1 MKTMKWRK
9 YTMAEAKNMKK
20 AQEVYATIIRML
32 DTRDWKYSKHEE
44 DLLIKSVL
52 RGEDL
57 PVEFILMVNPR
68 NQVVQFISR
77 LPFDIPED
85 KRVDGA
91 IAVCTANYGLIDG
104 SFDYDLRDGEI
115 RYRLTCSYRDSQLSE
130 DLFEYMIMA
139 AASTVDNYNDRFF
152 MLAKGRMTVQQFIEQ
167 DGQ

>member
-1 MKTMKWRK
+1 
-9 YTMAEAKNMKK
+9 MAEAKNMKK

-57 PVEFILMVNPR
+57 PVEFILVVNPR

-139 AASTVDNYNDRFF
+139 AAFTVDNYNDRFF

>member
-1 MKTMKWRK
+1 
-9 YTMAEAKNMKK
+9 MAEAKNMKK

-130 DLFEYMIMA
+130 DLFEYMIMVS
-139 AASTVDNYNDRFF
+139 ASTVDIYNDRFF
-152 MLAKGRMTVQQFIEQ
+152 MLAKGMITVQQFLEQ
-167 DGQ
+167 ENS